1 MMTWHTALRLGRV
14 SNLPTVWT
22 NVLAAAVL
30 ADASSVA
37 GAVAVG
43 LACSL
48 AYVGGMFLNDAFD
61 AGFDA
66 KFRPERPIPSGAVT
80 TGEVFAVGFGLLG
93 LAVVAI
99 AVTARLATGA
109 AWDALRCALTLA
121 ALIVLYDGWH
131 KSNPLAPI
139 LMGLCRTFVYV
150 TTAVA
155 LTGGLSALVGGA
167 ALVQLCFLIGLTYVA
182 RQERIGSSNGIGS
195 LDTLWRWWPFV
206 ALSIPFVVWSPSLAQ
221 GLVGLALYAG
231 AVVWV
236 LRCLSHLGWR
246 ARLDVP
252 RAVVGLIAAI
262 ALVDGLALAS
272 AGHTTL
278 ALAALPA
285 FALTL
290 ALQRWVSGT

>member
-1 MMTWHTALRLGRV
+1 MTWQTALRLGRV

-30 ADASSVA
+30 AEASSVT

-43 LACSL
+43 VGCSL

-61 AGFDA
+61 VRFDA
-66 KFRPERPIPSGAVT
+66 ELRPDRPIPSGAVT
-80 TGEVFAVGFGLLG
+80 AGEVFAAGFGLLG
-93 LAVVAI
+93 LAVVVI
-99 AVTARLATGA
+99 VVTARLATGA
-109 AWDALRCALTLA
+109 TWDAARCALTLA

-131 KSNPLAPI
+131 KSNPLAPV

-155 LTGGLSALVGGA
+155 LTGGVPALVGGA
-167 ALVQLCFLIGLTYVA
+167 ALVQLCYLVGLTYVA
-182 RQERIGSSNGIGS
+182 RQERAGVV
-195 LDTLWRWWPFV
+195 DRLWPLV
-206 ALSIPFVVWSPSLAQ
+206 ALAVPFMVWSFTLRHGWA
-221 GLVGLALYAG
+221 GVALYAG

-236 LRCLSHLGWR
+236 VTCLSHLGWR
-246 ARLDVP
+246 TRVDV
-252 RAVVGLIAAI
+252 RSAVVGLIAGI

-272 AGHTTL
+272 AGHTTV
-278 ALAALPA
+278 ALAAVPA